1 MKKNS
6 VLTVVLFLL
15 FSSSFIISQDS
26 PAGYQNQIK
35 SAILNSNNITTIL
48 YNYGSIGKPNTLSN
62 IADFVWDSLG
72 YMFEFG
78 PIAAG
83 EVVNDKGITLHITDD
98 SFILSSQGDYSPDG
112 TQKWGWLPDSGY
124 ANPNQNEIATKKN
137 PSSWPS
143 SWTHWPEFDGDS
155 LLNAADEAY
164 YVMDDYSNEKFPY
177 YPFPSDT
184 TKRGLGLKAEVKV
197 FQFGGSLKDALIVKY
212 KITNESSKDIN
223 KLYFGFQGDPHIGG
237 SSDYG
242 DDRAHVYF
250 NKNISDPNSFANNTI
265 YMWDDDG
272 VGAFGRPTGYLGFRF
287 LETPGNIGLSSLHI
301 APYTNSLP
309 NVPKNSELMWQW
321 LSGTIDS
328 SSELY
333 SQAVII

>member
-48 YNYGSIGKPNTLSN
+48 YNYGSIGKPNILSN

-83 EVVNDKGITLHITDD
+83 EVVNDKGVILHITDD

-143 SWTHWPEFDGDS
+143 SWTHWPEFEGDS
-155 LLNAADEAY
+155 LLNTADEAY
-164 YVMDDYSNEKFPY
+164 YVMNDYSNEKFAY
-177 YPFPSDT
+177 YPFPTDT
-184 TKRGLGLKAEVKV
+184 TKRGLGLK
-197 FQFGGSLKDALIVKY
+197 S
-212 KITNESSKDIN
+212 
-223 KLYFGFQGDPHIGG
+223 
-237 SSDYG
+237 
-242 DDRAHVYF
+242 
-250 NKNISDPNSFANNTI
+250 
-265 YMWDDDG
+265 
-272 VGAFGRPTGYLGFRF
+272 
-287 LETPGNIGLSSLHI
+287 
-301 APYTNSLP
+301 
-309 NVPKNSELMWQW
+309 
-321 LSGTIDS
+321 
-328 SSELY
+328 
-333 SQAVII
+333 